1 MTQIIELRAVMDP
14 GASTQLLKEWSDG
27 NTLVLQELMPLVY
40 QELRKQAARYMRR
53 EKPGHTLQTTALIHE
68 TYLKLVDQ
76 RQVDWKN
83 RAHFFGISSKI
94 MRRILLDHARARAS
108 EKRGGRAINIELE
121 EDLAVAQDPKTVD
134 LIALDEALNRL
145 AAIDERQARI
155 VELKYFSGLSLDE
168 TAEVLKLSRT
178 TVANNWN
185 VARAWLY
192 RELTR

>member
-1 MTQIIELRAVMDP
+1 
-14 GASTQLLKEWSDG
+14 
-27 NTLVLQELMPLVY
+27 
-40 QELRKQAARYMRR
+40 
-53 EKPGHTLQTTALIHE
+53 
-68 TYLKLVDQ
+68 
-76 RQVDWKN
+76 
-83 RAHFFGISSKI
+83 
-94 MRRILLDHARARAS
+94 MRRILLDHARARSS

-121 EDLAVAQDPKTVD
+121 EDLAVAHDPKSVD
-134 LIALDEALNRL
+134 LIALDEALDRL